1 MEEIA
6 KMSIK
11 QIWPYL
17 QMPVIQ
23 CLDHCTISFL
33 EQHNIN
39 LQADLPENLSTIT
52 SEDYRKVI
60 ETVSKFTKT
69 AEKGRKTDLTLSSR
83 ELNSLLQPTYENYS
97 QLNIFIKVN
106 TFPESYEIQDDIL
119 IHKSLRISA
128 FMLLLK
134 LRKYL
139 YSYSKTKLKI
149 TIESGVIQEK
159 TYCLT
164 IFNMDVSHFANETI
178 TYRPQFGN
186 NLIEFILLAPYNKP
200 IEELSDLERQSIQKV
215 LENLKSIKV
224 ENGFII
230 IST

>member
-1 MEEIA
+1 
-6 KMSIK
+6 MSVN
-11 QIWPYL
+11 QIWSHL
-17 QMPVIQ
+17 RMIAIQ
-23 CLDHCTISFL
+23 CLDICTISFL
-33 EQHNIN
+33 EKHNIN
-39 LQADLPENLSTIT
+39 LQADLPENLITIT

-60 ETVSKFTKT
+60 ENVSRFTKT
-69 AEKGRKTDLTLSSR
+69 AEKSQKTDLTLSSR
-83 ELNSLLQPTYENYS
+83 ELNSLLQPTYDNYS
-97 QLNIFIKVN
+97 KLNIFIKVN
-106 TFPESYEIQDDIL
+106 TFPESYEIKDDIL
-119 IHKSLRISA
+119 IHKGIRISP

-139 YSYSKTKLKI
+139 YSYSKTKLNI

-159 TYCLT
+159 THCLT
-164 IFNMDVSHFANETI
+164 IFNVDLSHVDFPDETR
-178 TYRPQFGN
+178 TYPLLFGN

-224 ENGFII
+224 ENGFLI